1 MDKEY
6 VMHIAQTI
14 KEQLV
19 SLTPMPI
26 LMSWGIGDFVAT
38 VFRDLPALRIKVNGR
53 LHAGNV
59 VIDRAVESGT
69 DKEEYDKFCDRQL
82 AVLLSGTRA

>member
-38 VFRDLPALRIKVNGR
+38 VFRDLPALRIKLNGR
-53 LHAGNV
+53 
-59 VIDRAVESGT
+59 
-69 DKEEYDKFCDRQL
+69 
-82 AVLLSGTRA
+82 

>member
-26 LMSWGIGDFVAT
+26 LMSWGNRRFCRYGIPGF
-38 VFRDLPALRIKVNGR
+38 
-53 LHAGNV
+53 AG
-59 VIDRAVESGT
+59 IAD
-69 DKEEYDKFCDRQL
+69 
-82 AVLLSGTRA
+82 

>member
-38 VFRDLPALRIKVNGR
+38 VFRDCRHCGLK
-53 LHAGNV
+53 
-59 VIDRAVESGT
+59 
-69 DKEEYDKFCDRQL
+69 
-82 AVLLSGTRA
+82 

>member
-38 VFRDLPALRIKVNGR
+38 VFRDLPALR
-53 LHAGNV
+53 
-59 VIDRAVESGT
+59 
-69 DKEEYDKFCDRQL
+69 
-82 AVLLSGTRA
+82 LSHSTAPIIMRYIC

>member
-1 MDKEY
+1 MVQLKQVNNHLNNKIMNKEY

-26 LMSWGIGDFVAT
+26 LMSWGIGD
-38 VFRDLPALRIKVNGR
+38 LSLRY
-53 LHAGNV
+53 
-59 VIDRAVESGT
+59 SGICRHCGL
-69 DKEEYDKFCDRQL
+69 K
-82 AVLLSGTRA
+82 